1 MKNRLFAIRT
11 ITGVCA
17 LSLAIT
23 FNSCKKALEVEPYSY
38 FTSAS
43 FFKDVNEAYMATL
56 GVYETMSSVNTY
68 GWFIPMVFDN
78 DTDIGQISGAT
89 GDQYRQTAHYQGI
102 PETPIFYA
110 VWSAFYA
117 GIDRANTV
125 IEKIPQ
131 MDLYKNGTTD
141 QKTQLNR
148 MLGEAKFL
156 RSFYYFEL
164 VRLWGDVPFKTKASQ
179 AGDNLSTPLVNR
191 SEIYTQ
197 IIKDMQDAADMLPA
211 TLPTDERVNKW
222 AAKSLLARVAL
233 FAGGYSLQPDGTMKR
248 PADYLNFYRI
258 AQTQINEV
266 MAANIYKLNPN
277 YAQVFINQC
286 QHVLDPT
293 ENIFQVA
300 FYNPSGNP
308 QNGSWFGYYNGALT
322 ATGLYAGSI
331 GRCLTVRPFYNSFDT
346 ADWRRDFAIAPYSI
360 AANGSKTQL
369 FTARG
374 DESWTA
380 AKWSRPYGT
389 NASIERT
396 YTHINT
402 VIMRYSDLLLMRA
415 EVENEL
421 NGGPN
426 VLAYDAVNLVRRRG
440 FGLDLPG
447 SKIAITLTNGGSG
460 YATIPAIEIS
470 GGGGTGAAAAATTL
484 SSARV
489 SGIALLSGGYGY
501 TSLPTITVDSA
512 MGTGT
517 RVRAT
522 VTAKL
527 VPKPTAAMVDLSSL
541 SKDNFLKAI
550 QQERAWELCF
560 EGMRRADLVRWNILG
575 EKITETNTKVKAIRS
590 NYVYPAFTNFVAGKH
605 ELYPFP
611 QNETDV
617 NKSITRQ
624 NPGY

>member
-1 MKNRLFAIRT
+1 MRNKLIKI
-11 ITGVCA
+11 ITGICFFCLIGA
-17 LSLAIT
+17 FS
-23 FNSCKKALEVEPYSY
+23 SCKKALEVEPFSY
-38 FTSAS
+38 FTSS
-43 FFKDVNEAYMATL
+43 TFFKDENEAYMATL

-78 DTDIGQISGAT
+78 DTDLGQISGIT

-102 PETPIFYA
+102 PETQVFYA

-131 MDLYKNGTTD
+131 MDLFTNGTAA

-148 MLGEAKFL
+148 MVGEAKFL

-164 VRLWGDVPFKTKASQ
+164 VRLWGDVPFKTTSSK
-179 AGDNLSTPLVNR
+179 AGDNLSAGLVNR

-197 IIKDMQDAADMLPA
+197 IIKDMQEAAELLPS
-211 TLPTDERVNKW
+211 TIPTDERVNKW
-222 AAKSLLARVAL
+222 AAKSVLARVAL
-233 FAGGYSLQPDGTMKR
+233 FAGGFSLQSDGTMKR
-248 PADYLNFYRI
+248 PADYQAYYKI
-258 AQTQINEV
+258 AQQQINDV
-266 MAANIYKLNPN
+266 MAANVYKLNPS

-286 QHVLDPT
+286 QHILEPT

-322 ATGLYAGSI
+322 SSGVYAGSI
-331 GRCLTVRPFYNSFDT
+331 GRCLTVRPFYNSYDT
-346 ADWRRDFAIAPYSI
+346 ADLRRDFAIATYSI
-360 AANGSKTQL
+360 AANGNKTQL

-380 AKWSRPYGT
+380 SKWSRPYGT
-389 NASIERT
+389 NATIERT

-426 VLAYDAVNLVRRRG
+426 AIAYDAINQVRRRG
-440 FGLDLPG
+440 FGLDIAG
-447 SKIAITLTNGGSG
+447 NKIALSIINGGSG
-460 YATIPAIEIS
+460 YSATPAIQIT
-470 GGGGTGAAAAATTL
+470 GGGGSGAAGAVTTL
-484 SSARV
+484 TSARV
-489 SGIALLSGGYGY
+489 SAIVSLSGGQGY
-501 TSLPTITVDSA
+501 TSLPTITVDTPT
-512 MGTGT
+512 GTGT
-517 RVRAT
+517 RQ
-522 VTAKL
+522 TAVVSAKF
-527 VPKPTAAMVDLSSL
+527 VPRPTTAMIDLPSL
-541 SKDNFLKAI
+541 NKDNFLKSV

-560 EGMRRADLVRWNILG
+560 EGMRRADLIRWNILG
-575 EKITETNTKVKAIRS
+575 EKIMETNTKVKAIRS
-590 NYVYPAFTNFVAGKH
+590 NYTYPAFTNFVAGKH